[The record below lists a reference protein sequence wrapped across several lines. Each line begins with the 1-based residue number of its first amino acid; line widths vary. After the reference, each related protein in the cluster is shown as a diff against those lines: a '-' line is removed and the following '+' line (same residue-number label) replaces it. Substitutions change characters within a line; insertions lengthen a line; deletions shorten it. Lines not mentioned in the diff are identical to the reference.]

1 MYDGMTGHYTFACP
15 VTGEVSLPLS
25 AFRVIDRLPG
35 AAHPAVYKI
44 TFSCECRDEHEGLVA
59 HDDLDWA
66 PLAGGDVS
74 FVNMMTSKLES
85 AAADLLELAATQ
97 IRVGEWPWSFFCY
110 PEERARP
117 VFPSSFRALGAGE
130 DRIGLAVQCPSCS
143 RTSVNLVTHRHVDV
157 PLLQR
162 PKSGRRRAHLLGRPR
177 DNARGVPLRTRL
189 RAFRRPPP
197 RPRRVTEARL
207 ETLLQGEN
215 LPGNRRRRGDESGT
229 FP

>member
-1 MYDGMTGHYTFACP
+1 MNNPEMYDGLTGLYTFACP
-15 VTGEVSLPLS
+15 VRGEVRLPLS

-44 TFSCECRDEHEGLVA
+44 IFFCECGDEHEGLVA

-85 AAADLLELAATQ
+85 VAGDLLELAATQ
-97 IRVGEWPWSFFCY
+97 IRAGEWPWSFFCY

-130 DRIGLAVQCPSCS
+130 DRIGLAVECPSCS

-157 PLLQR
+157 PFYNDRKVDVVEHIFSGDRETTLEAFRLELD
-162 PKSGRRRAHLLGRPR
+162 SGRFDA
-177 DNARGVPLRTRL
+177 
-189 RAFRRPPP
+189 
-197 RPRRVTEARL
+197 
-207 ETLLQGEN
+207 
-215 LPGNRRRRGDESGT
+215 RRRDLAA
-229 FP
+229 

>member
-1 MYDGMTGHYTFACP
+1 MYDRMTGRYTFACP

-44 TFSCECRDEHEGLVA
+44 TFSCECGDEHEGLVA

-85 AAADLLELAATQ
+85 ATADLLELAATQ

-130 DRIGLAVQCPSCS
+130 DRIGLAVECPSCS

-157 PLLQR
+157 PFYNDRKVDVVEHIFSGDRETTLEAFRSELD
-162 PKSGRRRAHLLGRPR
+162 SGRFDA
-177 DNARGVPLRTRL
+177 
-189 RAFRRPPP
+189 
-197 RPRRVTEARL
+197 
-207 ETLLQGEN
+207 
-215 LPGNRRRRGDESGT
+215 RRRDLAA
-229 FP
+229 

>member
-1 MYDGMTGHYTFACP
+1 MYDGLTGLYTFACP
-15 VTGEVSLPLS
+15 VRGKVRLPLS

-44 TFSCECRDEHEGLVA
+44 IFFCECGNEHEGLVA

-85 AAADLLELAATQ
+85 VAGDLLELAATQ
-97 IRVGEWPWSFFCY
+97 IRAGEWPWSFFCY

-130 DRIGLAVQCPSCS
+130 DRIGLAVECPSCS
-143 RTSVNLVTHRHVDV
+143 RTSVNLVTHRHVDIPFYNDRKV
-157 PLLQR
+157 DVVEHIFSGDRETTLEAFRLELD
-162 PKSGRRRAHLLGRPR
+162 SGRFDA
-177 DNARGVPLRTRL
+177 
-189 RAFRRPPP
+189 
-197 RPRRVTEARL
+197 
-207 ETLLQGEN
+207 
-215 LPGNRRRRGDESGT
+215 RRRDLAA
-229 FP
+229 

>member
-1 MYDGMTGHYTFACP
+1 MYDGLTGRYTFACP
-15 VTGEVSLPLS
+15 VGGEVRLPLS

-44 TFSCECRDEHEGLVA
+44 TFSCDCGGEHEGLVA

-74 FVNMMTSKLES
+74 FVNMMTSRLES

-97 IRVGEWPWSFFCY
+97 IRAGKWPWSFFCY
-110 PEERARP
+110 PEERPRP

-130 DRIGLAVQCPSCS
+130 DRIGLAVECPSCS

-157 PLLQR
+157 PFYNDRKVDVVEHIFSGDRERTLEAFRAELD
-162 PKSGRRRAHLLGRPR
+162 SGRFDA
-177 DNARGVPLRTRL
+177 
-189 RAFRRPPP
+189 
-197 RPRRVTEARL
+197 
-207 ETLLQGEN
+207 
-215 LPGNRRRRGDESGT
+215 RRRDLAA
-229 FP
+229 